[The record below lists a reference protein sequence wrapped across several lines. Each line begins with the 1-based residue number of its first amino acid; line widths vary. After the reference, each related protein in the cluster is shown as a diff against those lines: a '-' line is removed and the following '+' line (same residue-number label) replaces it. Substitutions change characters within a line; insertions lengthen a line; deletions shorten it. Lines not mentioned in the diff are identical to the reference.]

1 MGLLLAASSGATQD
15 LEAGGIA
22 TSAPTVGSPT
32 IGQAH
37 ALVAGSIATAA
48 PTVGAPTIGEGGGA
62 SSGPSQDF
70 KNVLDGPGERY
81 WNDRRKRDRETRE
94 KRDRERI
101 EALERELAELDRVEE
116 PKPEPDAVPAKAKL
130 KRLKPVRKPLEP
142 IETPELLAAMAQAQL
157 QAALLAEQQRLFDEE
172 AAIILLLAA

>member
-1 MGLLLAASSGATQD
+1 MLLLLLRSQD
-15 LEAGGIA
+15 AGEEVV
-22 TSAPTVGSPT
+22 T
-32 IGQAH
+32 
-37 ALVAGSIATAA
+37 
-48 PTVGAPTIGEGGGA
+48 
-62 SSGPSQDF
+62 PSQDF
-70 KNVLDGPGERY
+70 RNVLDGRGERY

-130 KRLKPVRKPLEP
+130 KRAKLVRKPLEP

-157 QAALLAEQQRLFDEE
+157 QAALLAEQRRLFDEE

>member
-1 MGLLLAASSGATQD
+1 VGLLLAAGDA
-15 LEAGGIA
+15 EEEEEFAGG
-22 TSAPTVGSPT
+22 
-32 IGQAH
+32 
-37 ALVAGSIATAA
+37 
-48 PTVGAPTIGEGGGA
+48 
-62 SSGPSQDF
+62 SQDF
-70 KNVLDGPGERY
+70 GNVLDGRSERY

-116 PKPEPDAVPAKAKL
+116 PKREPDAAPAKAKL
-130 KRLKPVRKPLEP
+130 KRAKPVRKPLEP
-142 IETPELLAAMAQAQL
+142 IETPELLAAIAQAQL